1 MTVLEYLQS
10 LDSETRVA
18 VVGYTDNVL
27 QGIRSLDAKTAAAA
41 SFADCF
47 SAICAAK
54 STVAFT
60 VLVLFLLPLGRG
72 IGDTSNV
79 F

>member
-41 SFADCF
+41 SFGTWACSEYLAQQVGLAFESETDTTQRT
-47 SAICAAK
+47 SR
-54 STVAFT
+54 STRH
-60 VLVLFLLPLGRG
+60 L
-72 IGDTSNV
+72 
-79 F
+79 